1 MSIMPQSGVGIN
13 AASPASLGT
22 AGGPSNVPNCTYNS
36 EDVLDP
42 DTFVKL
48 AKASGEDRKTQGAV
62 DDPDR
67 LPSMVDP
74 KKVVVTAKNANGE
87 VIGAAIGTHYGEYA
101 YMAHDMVAP
110 CPEQEKI
117 KTQLMQ
123 EFQKK
128 VIQLSG
134 NKPTS
139 VFTLSGDHKNPH
151 DDSYQSYINHGFKP
165 LQNALFVERGEQI
178 R

>member
-1 MSIMPQSGVGIN
+1 MSITPQSGAGIN
-13 AASPASLGT
+13 AAQSVNLGAT
-22 AGGPSNVPNCTYNS
+22 GALQNVPSYTYNS
-36 EDVLDP
+36 EGALDK
-42 DTFVKL
+42 DTFVNL

-74 KKVVVTAKNANGE
+74 KKVVVTAKNADGE
-87 VIGAAIGTHYGEYA
+87 IVGAAVGTHYGEYA
-101 YMAHDMVAP
+101 YMAHDMVIP
-110 CPEQEKI
+110 GPEQEKV

-139 VFTLSGDHKNPH
+139 VFTLSADHKNPH

-165 LQNALFVERGEQI
+165 LQNALFVERGEEI

>member
-1 MSIMPQSGVGIN
+1 MSITPQSGGGSS
-13 AASPASLGT
+13 AAQPVKFGRSCPMRNQ
-22 AGGPSNVPNCTYNS
+22 SNLTYNS
-36 EDVLDP
+36 DGVLDE
-42 DTFVKL
+42 DTFVNL
-48 AKASGEDRKTQGAV
+48 AKASGEDKKTQGAV

-74 KKVVVTAKNANGE
+74 KKVVVTAKNSDGDI
-87 VIGAAIGTHYGEYA
+87 VGAAVGTHYGEYA
-101 YMAHDMVAP
+101 YMAHDMVVP
-110 CPEQEKI
+110 CVEQEQVR
-117 KTQLMQ
+117 TQLLQ

-128 VIQLSG
+128 VIQLSN

-151 DDSYQSYINHGFKP
+151 DDSYQSYIDHGFKP

-178 R
+178 K